1 MKDYTITEI
10 IELCK
15 KFTKQAK
22 QCKGC
27 PVQIF
32 CIKYFAGLPKYW
44 KMPKESINPIIAHN
58 LMAEISR
65 QFEVKDETD
74 NT

>member
-32 CIKYFAGLPKYW
+32 CIKYFTGLPKYW
-44 KMPKESINPIIAHN
+44 KMPKPYIITAHN
-58 LMAEISR
+58 SMVEISR
-65 QFEVKDETD
+65 EIEVKDETD

>member
-1 MKDYTITEI
+1 MKDYTINEI
-10 IELCK
+10 IVLCI
-15 KFTKQAK
+15 KFTKQVK

-27 PVQIF
+27 PVQNL

-44 KMPKESINPIIAHN
+44 KIPKES
-58 LMAEISR
+58 
-65 QFEVKDETD
+65 KDETD

>member
-15 KFTKQAK
+15 KFTKQVK
-22 QCKGC
+22 QCKDC

-44 KMPKESINPIIAHN
+44 KMPKEN
-58 LMAEISR
+58 
-65 QFEVKDETD
+65 KDETN